1 MGKKRAEEEEL
12 GGGKNTPIPA
22 SSVIKAALPMTRFG
36 SRIASLVMF
45 VASGKMPLEKAIDHV
60 GLPSNFQIN
69 FEIQEMIME
78 AQSKFETVRTFSGE
92 FILMEMIEIYA
103 MQKLSGDFKSALTT
117 LKTIAEYSIKIP
129 VAGKMPIY
137 GELQAS
143 NDDHDF
149 EIDDAPDPQRR

>member
-1 MGKKRAEEEEL
+1 
-12 GGGKNTPIPA
+12 
-22 SSVIKAALPMTRFG
+22 
-36 SRIASLVMF
+36 
-45 VASGKMPLEKAIDHV
+45 
-60 GLPSNFQIN
+60 
-69 FEIQEMIME
+69 ME